1 MRKNLVKEVSNEDQ
15 SYSLDKTKMNQ
26 LVEQN
31 LSNLV
36 QELTTSGSRTLNDE
50 KIKQLKQIC
59 K

>member
-1 MRKNLVKEVSNEDQ
+1 MMSRVFSTDR
-15 SYSLDKTKMNQ
+15 SYSLEKMNQ

-36 QELTTSGSRTLNDE
+36 QELTTSGSKILNEE
-50 KIKQLKQIC
+50 KMKELKQIC

>member
-1 MRKNLVKEVSNEDQ
+1 MSILFFYINIKQENN
-15 SYSLDKTKMNQ
+15 MNQ

-36 QELTTSGSRTLNDE
+36 QELTTSGSKTLNDE

>member
-1 MRKNLVKEVSNEDQ
+1 MYNVDK
-15 SYSLDKTKMNQ
+15 SYSLDYMNQ

-31 LSNLV
+31 LSTLV
-36 QELTTSGSRTLNDE
+36 QELTTSGSKILNEE

>member
-1 MRKNLVKEVSNEDQ
+1 MYNVDK
-15 SYSLDKTKMNQ
+15 SYSLDYMNQ

-36 QELTTSGSRTLNDE
+36 QELTTSGAKILNEE